1 MDRTFNEIA
10 KLFQKLP
17 GVGPRA
23 AVRMVLSLLDRP
35 QAELDEL
42 GGAIAQ
48 LKDRVRQCR
57 ECFNISDVKS
67 RDDDVA
73 LRDNDVCVVCQDQR
87 RDPKAILVV
96 EKVTDLQ
103 SVERAG
109 LWRGLY
115 HVLGGAIAPVDN
127 VGPEQ
132 LRIPELAE
140 RVDRFIQQIG
150 SVELVLATNPTS
162 SGEMTAMYLRD
173 LFRDMPGVRTTRL
186 ARGLASGTHLEYAD
200 EITLRHALESRK

>member
-1 MDRTFNEIA
+1 MDPAFQEIA

-17 GVGPRA
+17 GIGPRA
-23 AVRMVLSLLDRP
+23 AARIVLALLDRP
-35 QAELDEL
+35 QADLTEM
-42 GGAIAQ
+42 GTAIVQ
-48 LKDRVRQCR
+48 LKDRVQQCR
-57 ECFNISDVKS
+57 ECFNISD
-67 RDDDVA
+67 
-73 LRDNDVCVVCQDQR
+73 NDICSVCNDRR
-87 RDPKAILVV
+87 RDPKAIMVL

-127 VGPEQ
+127 IGPEQ
-132 LRIPELAE
+132 LRIPELAA
-140 RVDRFIQQIG
+140 RVDRFMQQMG

-162 SGEMTAMYLRD
+162 SGEMTAMYIRD
-173 LFRDMPGVRTTRL
+173 LFRGMSGVRTTRL

>member
-1 MDRTFNEIA
+1 MIEDIA

-17 GVGPRA
+17 GIGPRA
-23 AVRMVLSLLDRP
+23 AMRMVLALLDKP
-35 QAELDEL
+35 QPELDEL
-42 GGAIAQ
+42 GAAITQ

-57 ECFNISDVKS
+57 ECFNLSDDGICAVC
-67 RDDDVA
+67 RDS
-73 LRDNDVCVVCQDQR
+73 R

-115 HVLGGAIAPVDN
+115 HVLGGAIAPMDN
-127 VGPEQ
+127 VGPEH
-132 LRIPELAE
+132 LRIRELAE
-140 RVDRFIQQIG
+140 RVDRFVQQVG

-162 SGEMTAMYLRD
+162 SGEMTAMYIRD
-173 LFRDMPGVRTTRL
+173 LFRGMPGVRTTRL
-186 ARGLASGTHLEYAD
+186 ARGLATGTHLEYAD
-200 EITLRHALESRK
+200 EITLKHALDSRK